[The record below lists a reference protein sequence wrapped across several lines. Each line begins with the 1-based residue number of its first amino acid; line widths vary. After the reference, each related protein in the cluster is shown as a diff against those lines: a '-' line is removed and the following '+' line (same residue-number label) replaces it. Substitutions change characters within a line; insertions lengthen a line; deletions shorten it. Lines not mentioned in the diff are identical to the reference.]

1 MSKELTFKYKDREY
15 TLRFTRKSARQLE
28 ESGFSLAELGDKPNT
43 MLPLLFRGA
52 FRAQHSH
59 LKSEIIDEI
68 YELIDKEDLY
78 NKLLAMYTETVE
90 ALTENA
96 EDDEK
101 NMITWGANF

>member
-1 MSKELTFKYKDREY
+1 MSKELTFEYNEKEY
-15 TLRFTRKSARQLE
+15 TLRYTRRSARQLE
-28 ESGFSLAELGDKPNT
+28 DSGFNLAELSNKPNI

-52 FRAQHSH
+52 FRANHNH

-68 YELIDKEDLY
+68 YKKIDKDNLY
-78 NKLLAMYTETVE
+78 DKLLAMYTETVE
-90 ALTENA
+90 ALTENV